1 MTDATKPGGDVRLVI
16 TTCPDG
22 GTGEAIVRTLVQ
34 ERLAAC
40 GNIIADM
47 RSIFWWQGRV
57 DTEAEC
63 LVLLKTR
70 ASLLDQLARRLDE
83 LHPYDVPE
91 LLAMEVDR
99 GAIAYLDWVVEET
112 TSGS

>member
-22 GTGEAIVRTLVQ
+22 GIGEAIVRTLVEEQ
-34 ERLAAC
+34 LAAC
-40 GNIIADM
+40 GNIVTDV

-63 LVLLKTR
+63 LVLLKTHISR
-70 ASLLDQLARRLDE
+70 LDQLARRLEE
-83 LHPYDVPE
+83 LHPYDIPE
-91 LLAMEVDR
+91 LLAIKVDR
-99 GAIAYLDWVVEET
+99 GGIAYLDWVVET
-112 TSGS
+112 ASGS

>member
-1 MTDATKPGGDVRLVI
+1 MTDVTKSGDDVRLVI
-16 TTCPDG
+16 TTCPDE
-22 GTGEAIVRTLVQ
+22 GTGEAIVRALVE

-40 GNIIADM
+40 GNIVAGV
-47 RSIFWWQGRV
+47 RSIFRWQGRV
-57 DTEAEC
+57 DTEVEC

-70 ASLLDQLARRLDE
+70 DSRLDQLARRLDE

-91 LLAMEVDR
+91 LLAMKVDR

>member
-1 MTDATKPGGDVRLVI
+1 MTDATQSGGEVRLVI
-16 TTCPDG
+16 TTCPDEA
-22 GTGEAIVRTLVQ
+22 TGEAIVRTLVE

-40 GNIIADM
+40 GNIVTGV
-47 RSIFWWQGRV
+47 RSIFWWQGEV
-57 DTEAEC
+57 DTEVEC
-63 LVLLKTR
+63 LVLLKTQTSR
-70 ASLLDQLARRLDE
+70 LDQLARRLDE

-91 LLAMEVDR
+91 LLAMKVDR